1 MHSLKRITFFVKC
14 ASSVLL
20 HESRDKG
27 IWVRFW
33 RRWFY
38 PTCYS
43 DGEETHKQSKT
54 CYSIS
59 FYNFFFLSLQIYL
72 FLAVLGLHCCAGFL
86 YAEAEATL
94 CSAVG
99 FLWWFLLWRRT
110 GRRHAG
116 FSSCSTGPL
125 ELGFSYSVAWD
136 LPHPGPLHWQVDS

>member
-14 ASSVLL
+14 ASSILL
-20 HESRDKG
+20 HERSRDKG

-59 FYNFFFLSLQIYL
+59 FYNLFFLSLHIYL
-72 FLAVLGLHCCAGFL
+72 FLAVLGFHCCTQA
-86 YAEAEATL
+86 
-94 CSAVG
+94 
-99 FLWWFLLWRRT
+99 
-110 GRRHAG
+110 
-116 FSSCSTGPL
+116 FSSCREQRLLFVAVL
-125 ELGFSYSVAWD
+125 ELLIVVVSHVAAHR
-136 LPHPGPLHWQVDS
+136 P